1 MPPAA
6 SLIPL
11 LLVCLTLAFA
21 SPALAAP
28 PEEQPPPSGNGTQIQ
43 LYVEN
48 DVLAGTD
55 RYYTNGFKIGVGQ
68 QLQALARLLEP
79 ASNRILGWLTDVG
92 PNSEAG
98 LFIGQNLYTP
108 GNIRKAEAQPS
119 DRPWAAWL
127 YLGAV
132 AQRIEDN
139 RLDTVELDLGMV
151 GPAALGKQVQSTWH
165 GFIGAPQPKGWANQI
180 PNEPAFL
187 IAYLHKQRFGDD
199 HLQVVPHAGITL
211 GTVMTLARVGGIV
224 RAGEHM
230 TGFGPDTIEPGGAM
244 LQGSIKADKGT
255 GATGFGWYVF
265 LGGDYRLVAR
275 NIFLDGTLFRDSPR
289 VDRRNTVYD
298 LTAGFALRYGRLNFS
313 LTQVRR
319 SEEFTTP
326 ERAGGKQT
334 FYSMNVGWMF

>member
-55 RYYTNGFKIGVGQ
+55 RYYTNGLKIGVGQ

-79 ASNRILGWLTDVG
+79 ASNRILGWLTDAG

-108 GNIRKAEAQPS
+108 RNIRKAEAQPS

-127 YLGAV
+127 
-132 AQRIEDN
+132 
-139 RLDTVELDLGMV
+139 
-151 GPAALGKQVQSTWH
+151 
-165 GFIGAPQPKGWANQI
+165 
-180 PNEPAFL
+180 
-187 IAYLHKQRFGDD
+187 
-199 HLQVVPHAGITL
+199 
-211 GTVMTLARVGGIV
+211 
-224 RAGEHM
+224 
-230 TGFGPDTIEPGGAM
+230 
-244 LQGSIKADKGT
+244 
-255 GATGFGWYVF
+255 
-265 LGGDYRLVAR
+265 
-275 NIFLDGTLFRDSPR
+275 
-289 VDRRNTVYD
+289 
-298 LTAGFALRYGRLNFS
+298 
-313 LTQVRR
+313 
-319 SEEFTTP
+319 
-326 ERAGGKQT
+326 
-334 FYSMNVGWMF
+334 